1 MTGTYLPLRDQ
12 DSHYHW
18 SLIVSLMS
26 LMILTSHSPHSHS
39 RHVLRPSF
47 RQVLI
52 RLIKL
57 LEEKTPHL
65 SNSSASDLLG
75 ILIVMI
81 MLWGSLYLHNTG
93 PVFGCLSSS
102 EL

>member
-26 LMILTSHSPHSHS
+26 LMILTSHHSHS